1 MRITRRQLK
10 FLIREHLLLSEAHDP
25 GEVVQ
30 VGPVSVLIYG
40 RYDVGTAPFYLVYLP
55 KGTKLDGNDV
65 MTPTDSDIDGWIKN
79 KRVTWG
85 KQANGSSWKENP
97 QRLKKLAKEG
107 RFKFLNDFAKAKG
120 INVGGAGGA
129 YKTFATDI
137 GLEAV
142 GALGETFA
150 GIAAS
155 VGAVLVSREAGLSL
169 KEVKLNDFGQAK
181 SLTLTKGWTTI
192 VGGKGDWEEID
203 TRIAAVKN
211 EIEQTENLQEC
222 ERLHERITRLA
233 SGVAVVRVGAAT
245 EVEMIEK
252 KHRID
257 DALEAVRSE
266 VVIVDTAPAIL
277 ATRRV
282 STAAA
287 LSETMFRLALRRV
300 SVSAAVPTV
309 TEATLSCTRSM
320 LACKRVKVIKSFEAA
335 TSVLAAILA

>member
-155 VGAVLVSREAGLSL
+155 VGAAPVAAAAKGLSDGANVTQFVL
-169 KEVKLNDFGQAK
+169 KAEENNWTGAFLALLGLLPAGDHMKVLIQ
-181 SLTLTKGWTTI
+181 LTKTVKVLPTGTAKAFAELVKKVFAGDLKNTVEQVVNDALI
-192 VGGKGDWEEID
+192 GKDITWDSVSIKLK
-203 TRIAAVKN
+203 RAADG
-211 EIEQTENLQEC
+211 
-222 ERLHERITRLA
+222 ITQMLEKA
-233 SGVAVVRVGAAT
+233 
-245 EVEMIEK
+245 EKEK
-252 KHRID
+252 KQ
-257 DALEAVRSE
+257 
-266 VVIVDTAPAIL
+266 
-277 ATRRV
+277 
-282 STAAA
+282 
-287 LSETMFRLALRRV
+287 
-300 SVSAAVPTV
+300 
-309 TEATLSCTRSM
+309 
-320 LACKRVKVIKSFEAA
+320 
-335 TSVLAAILA
+335 TS